1 MEIGFSKYDLLGIFS
16 GVGAALAYT
25 SIRELKSHYDT
36 RAIVFSFM
44 FVGSVGPLILFV
56 VAAFVEVKELDFMIA
71 AFVMPSGVVWFYL
84 IAMGVLATISQFL
97 MTKAYSSTKAGII
110 GAVSYTNILF
120 AIMVG
125 VLLGDALPS
134 LATTFGI
141 VLIVSAGVLVARAK

>member
-1 MEIGFSKYDLLGIFS
+1 
-16 GVGAALAYT
+16 
-25 SIRELKSHYDT
+25 
-36 RAIVFSFM
+36 
-44 FVGSVGPLILFV
+44 
-56 VAAFVEVKELDFMIA
+56 MIA